1 MHTNTKLMVDGW
13 LPLSLSG
20 RSSLTFVLAQHV
32 EIRIKKIRKYG
43 GPEPHGSTRNCI
55 SIRSVQLG
63 PDSAEVVFQV
73 NKLGCQVLSSLGWRI
88 GDKLASRNVW
98 RELSIT

>member
-1 MHTNTKLMVDGW
+1 M
-13 LPLSLSG
+13 
-20 RSSLTFVLAQHV
+20 TFVLAQHV

-43 GPEPHGSTRNCI
+43 RPEPHGSTRNCI
-55 SIRSVQLG
+55 SIRTVQLG

-88 GDKLASRNVW
+88 GDKLAPRCVERVKYHIDKS
-98 RELSIT
+98 LCITIHVVLEKCRITT